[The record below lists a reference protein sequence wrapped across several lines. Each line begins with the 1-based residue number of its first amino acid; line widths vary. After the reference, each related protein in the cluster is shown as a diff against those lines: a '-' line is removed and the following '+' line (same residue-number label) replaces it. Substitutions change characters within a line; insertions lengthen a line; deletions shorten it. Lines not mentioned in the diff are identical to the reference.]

1 MSINKNFY
9 YSYKVQIT
17 PSMIYV
23 VGMTQDATNRVV
35 RDFIELDK
43 SDSLLRVRFTNENG
57 QPDHYNDE
65 KK

>member
-1 MSINKNFY
+1 
-9 YSYKVQIT
+9 
-17 PSMIYV
+17 MIYV